1 MKLNV
6 ANTSNRTNR
15 FLARLTA
22 ERKKTVLAFCLIA
35 VMAFMWVRVLSR
47 KAPDAVEAA
56 LMTQQQDSNDQPLI
70 ESGVRISFVELP
82 KVTGRNDVITRD
94 FFDPDGWRGFIKDK
108 EEKNLVGY
116 KEVDVTS
123 HDDKQEVLNK
133 IAGKLK
139 LEAIELGEDPRAFIN
154 GRLLSVGDKL
164 HLQDG
169 LDSYECE
176 VVQIEQNLVRLACS
190 EVEITLRLMPIV
202 EVID

>member
-6 ANTSNRTNR
+6 ANTANRTNR
-15 FLARLTA
+15 LLARLTA

-47 KAPDAVEAA
+47 KAPNAVEAA
-56 LMTQQQDSNDQPLI
+56 LMTQQENLNDQANSQLK
-70 ESGVRISFVELP
+70 ISFIELP

-94 FFDPDGWRGFIKDK
+94 FFDSGGWRGFIKDR

-116 KEVDVTS
+116 KEVGVTS
-123 HDDKQEVLNK
+123 NYDSKEVLIK

-139 LEAIELGEDPRAFIN
+139 LEAIELGENPRAFIN
-154 GRLLSVGDKL
+154 SRLLSVGDKF
-164 HLQDG
+164 HLKEG

-176 VVQIEQNLVRLACS
+176 VVRIEQNLVILRCS
-190 EVEITLRLMPIV
+190 EVEITLKLMPIV